1 MFDEYSLLAYTI
13 IYSFIF
19 IAVMQVLLNFGINEV
34 IKAWNLRDIMQ
45 QQIVNIL
52 DNLEEAIITK
62 NNNRISL
69 CNE

>member
-45 QQIVNIL
+45 Q
-52 DNLEEAIITK
+52 
-62 NNNRISL
+62 
-69 CNE
+69 